1 LPSKNEQAFSED
13 KSFAVIE
20 HDVRYPTVLL
30 VFPFSYLLVSCFHE
44 VFLTRILIADD
55 RQLMRDALKAIF
67 ALRPAW
73 QVCGEASDGAEVVAM
88 ASQLQPDLIILDFKM
103 PLADGVRAASEI
115 LMAMPSTPIVM
126 YTLYKTEELE
136 SAAKLIGVRAVV
148 GKEDGVR
155 SLLRVVDA
163 ELATKN

>member
-1 LPSKNEQAFSED
+1 L
-13 KSFAVIE
+13 I
-20 HDVRYPTVLL
+20 
-30 VFPFSYLLVSCFHE
+30 HE

-88 ASQLQPDLIILDFKM
+88 ASQLQPDLIILDFTM
-103 PLADGVRAASEI
+103 PLADGIRAASEI

-136 SAAKLIGVRAVV
+136 SAAKLVGVRAVV

-163 ELATKN
+163 ELTAKN

>member
-1 LPSKNEQAFSED
+1 MLF
-13 KSFAVIE
+13 
-20 HDVRYPTVLL
+20 
-30 VFPFSYLLVSCFHE
+30 VFPFKRLLLVLLHE

-73 QVCGEASDGAEVVAM
+73 QVCGEASDGAEAVVM
-88 ASQLQPDLIILDFKM
+88 AVQLQPDLVILDFKM
-103 PLADGVRAASEI
+103 PLADGIRAASEI

-136 SAAKLIGVRAVV
+136 SAAKLVGVRAVV

-155 SLLRVVDA
+155 SLLSAVDA
-163 ELATKN
+163 ELAAKN

>member
-1 LPSKNEQAFSED
+1 LIHED
-13 KSFAVIE
+13 
-20 HDVRYPTVLL
+20 
-30 VFPFSYLLVSCFHE
+30 
-44 VFLTRILIADD
+44 FLTRILIADD

-73 QVCGEASDGAEVVAM
+73 QVCGEATDGAEVVAM

-103 PLADGVRAASEI
+103 PLADGIRAASEI

-126 YTLYKTEELE
+126 YTLYRTEELE
-136 SAAKLIGVRAVV
+136 SAAKLVGVRAVV

-163 ELATKN
+163 ELERNVS

>member
-1 LPSKNEQAFSED
+1 L
-13 KSFAVIE
+13 I
-20 HDVRYPTVLL
+20 
-30 VFPFSYLLVSCFHE
+30 HE

-103 PLADGVRAASEI
+103 PLADGIRAASEI

-136 SAAKLIGVRAVV
+136 SAAKLVGVRAVV

-163 ELATKN
+163 ELTAKN

>member
-1 LPSKNEQAFSED
+1 L
-13 KSFAVIE
+13 I
-20 HDVRYPTVLL
+20 
-30 VFPFSYLLVSCFHE
+30 HE
-44 VFLTRILIADD
+44 VFVTRILIADD

-67 ALRPAW
+67 ALRAAW

-103 PLADGVRAASEI
+103 PLADGIRAASEI

-136 SAAKLIGVRAVV
+136 SAAKLVGVRAVV

-163 ELATKN
+163 ELTAKN